1 MVQIW
6 PSVSK
11 IGKFYAFTTL
21 LWAGCLSDL
30 DDVDKALKYLE
41 VRRQQDGL
49 LHQGRTTCLLPDSD
63 L

>member
-1 MVQIW
+1 M
-6 PSVSK
+6 SK